1 MPTAVPS
8 PKRSNRTF
16 VDGIRL
22 VSEFE
27 SSGLSQADF
36 ARQRGL
42 SEKSVSYWVRRVRA
56 MKAEAGS
63 AVTARPE
70 VATLVQVAEVTPAG
84 QVVAMTR
91 GEEPSPASMPVPVMR
106 VGVGIGIEVRV
117 GGRSLVVGPGFDRQ
131 LLRDLV
137 ETLEGMPSC

>member
-56 MKAEAGS
+56 MKAEAGA

-91 GEEPSPASMPVPVMR
+91 GEEPSPAPLPVLR

-131 LLRDLV
+131 LLRELV